1 MPRSFDVSSLTSG
14 MDRRSPR
21 FWLQVGLGVLAVA
34 NAALLYL
41 YLAPPGGTQQELH
54 EQSRQIQ
61 RQIASV
67 RVGATRLRVVST
79 KVQTGSEQGVD
90 FEAKYFLPKRVAYDQ
105 VISEVQH
112 MAKESG
118 VQPREGV
125 FSEEPVEGSPDLSI
139 LNFTASYEGNYDSL
153 MKFLYEADKSPMLLM
168 LDTLQAAPQQKA
180 QQINTSI
187 RFQAIIRDEPS
198 SVAGGQP

>member
-21 FWLQVGLGVLAVA
+21 FWLQAGLALLALCS
-34 NAALLYL
+34 AALLYL
-41 YLAPPGGTQQELH
+41 YIAPPGGTRQDLE
-54 EQSRQIQ
+54 EQSRQMQ
-61 RQIASV
+61 RQIASAKK
-67 RVGATRLRVVST
+67 GATRLRMVST

-90 FEAKYFLPKRVAYDQ
+90 FQGKYFLPKRTAYDQ
-105 VISEVQH
+105 VISEIQR

-139 LNFTASYEGNYDSL
+139 LNFTASYQGNYDSL
-153 MKFLYEADKSPMLLM
+153 MKFLYQADKSPMLLM
-168 LDTLQAAPQQKA
+168 LDTLQAAPQQKG

-187 RFQAIIRDEPS
+187 RFQAIIREEPS
-198 SVAGGQP
+198 AVGGQP